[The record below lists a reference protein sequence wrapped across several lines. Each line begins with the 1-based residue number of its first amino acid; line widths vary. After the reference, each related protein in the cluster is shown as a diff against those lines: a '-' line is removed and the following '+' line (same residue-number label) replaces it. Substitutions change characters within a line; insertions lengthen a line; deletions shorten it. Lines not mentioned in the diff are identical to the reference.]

1 MRMKKIAIIG
11 GGASG
16 LACAAQLLR
25 RTSGNNV
32 SVTVFE
38 QNERVG
44 KKLLSTGNGRCNMT
58 NLYADSNSYGES
70 VKSFVEPTL
79 SLFDPKSTIDFFAES
94 GLFTRHDSEGRV
106 YPLSNQASGVLDSL
120 RLECEK
126 LGVDFKCSTAVTS
139 IKKQNGKFHINNSQN
154 FDCVVLASGGKAAV
168 KQYNAFELLASL
180 GHSVTKTA
188 PSLVKLVT
196 TSPYAKQLRGIRANV
211 ELTLMI
217 DGKKVTSEKGE
228 LLFGDGCLS
237 GICAMQLSPFINRH
251 FLKAKSFPVVSIDFV
266 PEFDYPV
273 FLSKLQQIC
282 RNNVRIKNENL
293 LSGFLPKMIG
303 VVILKHAAVSPDG
316 FTEKLT
322 EKQIK
327 EIASL
332 CKNFKFE
339 ISSTKGYSDAQVM
352 LGGAANGE
360 FDPSTL
366 ESLKC
371 KNFYCCGEVLD
382 VDGPCGGFNLQWAF
396 SSGRMCAKSIA
407 DKFGER

>member
-16 LACAAQLLR
+16 LACAVELLR
-25 RTSGNNV
+25 RTNGNNV
-32 SVTVFE
+32 CVTVFE
-38 QNERVG
+38 QNDRVG

-58 NLYADSNSYGES
+58 NIHANPDSYGER
-70 VKSFVEPTL
+70 VKNFVEPTM
-79 SLFDPKSTIDFFAES
+79 SLFDSQSTIDFFADS
-94 GLFTRHDSEGRV
+94 GLFTRIDSEGRV

-126 LGVDFKCSTAVTS
+126 LGVDFKCSTAITS
-139 IKKQNGKFHINNSQN
+139 IKKQNGKFQINHSQN

-168 KQYNAFELLASL
+168 KQYNAFALLASL
-180 GHSVTKTA
+180 GHSVTATA

-196 TSPYAKQLRGIRANV
+196 PSPYVKQLRGIRANV
-211 ELTLMI
+211 ELTLII

-237 GICAMQLSPFINRH
+237 GICAMQLSPYINRH
-251 FLKAKSFPVVSIDFV
+251 FLKSKSFPVVSVDFV
-266 PEFDYPV
+266 PEFDYLK
-273 FLSKLQQIC
+273 LSETLKKIC

-303 VVILKHAAVSPDG
+303 VVILKHVGISPDG
-316 FTEKLT
+316 TTEKLT
-322 EKQIK
+322 DKQIK
-327 EIASL
+327 ELSSL
-332 CKNFKFE
+332 CKNFRFE
-339 ISSTKGYSDAQVM
+339 ISATKGFADAQVM
-352 LGGAANGE
+352 LGGATNDE
-360 FDPSTL
+360 FDPNTL
-366 ESLKC
+366 ESRKC
-371 KNFYCCGEVLD
+371 KHFYCCGEVLD

-407 DKFGER
+407 DKIGER